1 MSFTRFALQCRNYRA
16 ADPAMQEARTA
27 KCPFDIKMEK
37 KRHCLCTAQNM
48 TQSQWHRLQRRD
60 NTEGTVIQHFRCT
73 YEKYMIKIIKR
84 KLMQ

>member
-37 KRHCLCTAQNM
+37 KDIVFVLRKIWHNRNGIGYNDETTLKAQ
-48 TQSQWHRLQRRD
+48 LY
-60 NTEGTVIQHFRCT
+60 NTLDAHTKNIW
-73 YEKYMIKIIKR
+73 
-84 KLMQ
+84 